1 MTTPLLE
8 AERVTRCYR
17 EVPVVDEVSLAV
29 HAGEIVCL
37 LGPNGAGKTTLIR
50 MAATLARPSSG
61 VLRYRG
67 VEAKSATPGARSWI
81 GFASHQSL
89 LYPELTVA
97 ENLRFHRRLH
107 GARADVGNLLRR
119 HGLSAVADI
128 PARHLSRG
136 TAQRA
141 TLARA
146 LLHEPELLLLDEPFA
161 GLDGAARE
169 RLVGMVREARGRGA
183 AVLVAT
189 HDVGRALVLADR
201 ALVLQRGRVVLDDPA
216 ADPATVRRTYDT
228 AAAGLPAGDVP

>member
-1 MTTPLLE
+1 MSVPRFE
-8 AERVTRCYR
+8 AERVTRSYR

-29 HAGEIVCL
+29 DAGEIVCL

-61 VLRYRG
+61 TLRYRG
-67 VEAKSATPGARSWI
+67 VELKQATPAARGWI

-107 GARADVGNLLRR
+107 GARTDLAALLEA
-119 HGLSAVADI
+119 HGLSAVADV

-161 GLDGAARE
+161 GLDGAARK
-169 RLVGMVREARGRGA
+169 RLVALVLAARERGA
-183 AVLVAT
+183 AVLAAT
-189 HDVGRALVLADR
+189 HEVDLGLELADR
-201 ALVLQRGRVVLDDPA
+201 AVILHRGRVILDDPA
-216 ADPATVRRTYDT
+216 AAPDTVRRTYAE
-228 AAAGLPAGDVP
+228 AAA

>member
-1 MTTPLLE
+1 MGPPVFE
-8 AERVTRCYR
+8 AEEVTRRYLG
-17 EVPVVDEVSLAV
+17 VPVVDRVSLAV
-29 HAGEIVCL
+29 AAGEIVCL

-61 VLRYRG
+61 TLRYRG
-67 VEAKSATPGARSWI
+67 VESRRAAPAVRGRI

-97 ENLRFHRRLH
+97 ENLRFHARLH
-107 GARADVGNLLRR
+107 GRDPDLGVLLEA
-119 HGLSAVADI
+119 HGLARFAEV

-146 LLHEPELLLLDEPFA
+146 LLHEPDLLLLDEPFA

-169 RLVGMVREARGRGA
+169 RLTDQLVGARARGA
-183 AVLVAT
+183 AVLWAT
-189 HDVGRALVLADR
+189 HEVEHGLALSDR
-201 ALVLQRGRVVLDDPA
+201 AVVLGRGRVALDDPA
-216 ADPATVRRTYDT
+216 AAPEEVRRVYRGPPGERN
-228 AAAGLPAGDVP
+228 AP

>member
-1 MTTPLLE
+1 MSVPRFE
-8 AERVTRCYR
+8 AERVTRSYR

-29 HAGEIVCL
+29 DAGEIVCL

-61 VLRYRG
+61 TLRYRG
-67 VEAKSATPGARSWI
+67 MELKHATPAARGWI

-107 GARADVGNLLRR
+107 GARTDLAALLEA
-119 HGLSAVADI
+119 HGLSAVADV

-161 GLDGAARE
+161 GLDGAARK
-169 RLVGMVREARGRGA
+169 RLAALVLAARERGA
-183 AVLVAT
+183 AVLAAT
-189 HDVGRALVLADR
+189 HEVDLGLELADR
-201 ALVLQRGRVVLDDPA
+201 AVILHRGRVILDDPGA
-216 ADPATVRRTYDT
+216 APDTVRRTYAE
-228 AAAGLPAGDVP
+228 AAA

>member
-1 MTTPLLE
+1 MSVPRFE
-8 AERVTRCYR
+8 AERVTRSYR

-29 HAGEIVCL
+29 DAGEIVCL

-61 VLRYRG
+61 TLRYRG
-67 VEAKSATPGARSWI
+67 VELKQATPAARGWI

-107 GARADVGNLLRR
+107 GARTDLAALLEA
-119 HGLSAVADI
+119 HGLSAVADV

-161 GLDGAARE
+161 GLDGAARK
-169 RLVGMVREARGRGA
+169 RLVALVLAARERGA
-183 AVLVAT
+183 AVLAAT
-189 HDVGRALVLADR
+189 HEVDLGLALADR
-201 ALVLQRGRVVLDDPA
+201 AVILHRGRVILDDPGA
-216 ADPATVRRTYDT
+216 APDTVRRTYAE
-228 AAAGLPAGDVP
+228 AAA

>member
-1 MTTPLLE
+1 MSAPRFE
-8 AERVTRCYR
+8 AERVTRSYR

-29 HAGEIVCL
+29 GAGEIVCL

-61 VLRYRG
+61 TLRYRG
-67 VEAKSATPGARSWI
+67 VELKQATPAARGWI

-107 GARADVGNLLRR
+107 GARTDLAALLEA
-119 HGLSAVADI
+119 HGLSAVADV

-161 GLDGAARE
+161 GLDGAARK
-169 RLVGMVREARGRGA
+169 RLAALVLAARERGA
-183 AVLVAT
+183 AVLAAT
-189 HDVGRALVLADR
+189 HEVDLGLELADR
-201 ALVLQRGRVVLDDPA
+201 AVILHRGRVILDDPA
-216 ADPATVRRTYDT
+216 AAPDTVRRTYSE
-228 AAAGLPAGDVP
+228 AAA

>member
-1 MTTPLLE
+1 MTDVSAPPFE
-8 AERVTRCYR
+8 AERVTRTYR

-29 HAGEIVCL
+29 AAGEVVCL

-67 VEAKSATPGARSWI
+67 VELKKATPAARGWI

-107 GARADVGNLLRR
+107 GARADVGELLET
-119 HGLSAVADI
+119 HGLSAVADV

-146 LLHEPELLLLDEPFA
+146 LLHQPDLLLLDEPFT

-169 RLVGMVREARGRGA
+169 RLAALVLAARERGA
-183 AVLVAT
+183 AVLAAT
-189 HDVGRALVLADR
+189 HEVDLGLELADR
-201 ALVLQRGRVVLDDPA
+201 AVILHRGRVILDDPA
-216 ADPATVRRTYDT
+216 ASPAAVRRTY
-228 AAAGLPAGDVP
+228 AAAAA